1 MDDLNTLT
9 EKIKRYWDSDSDD
22 DLGDLLHHYFEATD
36 RSDWT
41 AVADEGRVA
50 FELMTGDPLE
60 EDTPFSA
67 LISAVAA
74 QAACGVEK
82 AFAAALGL
90 NPKYVTY
97 VIANWVEKL
106 DGEDYPPP
114 ISFEEFKR
122 RCEQEEK
129 EWESK

>member
-9 EKIKRYWDSDSDD
+9 EKIKHWWDQDSED
-22 DLGDLLHHYFEATD
+22 DLGDLLHRYFEATD
-36 RSDWT
+36 RGYWT
-41 AVADEGRVA
+41 DVADEGRVA
-50 FELMTGDPLE
+50 FELVTGDPLE

-67 LISAVAA
+67 IISAVAA

-90 NPKYVTY
+90 DPKYVPY
-97 VIANWVEKL
+97 VIAHWAEKP

-114 ISFEEFKR
+114 ISFDEFKR

-129 EWESK
+129 EWESS